1 MRVAILLLP
10 NVPKTIHLSV
20 VQPEHRIGRRIHG
33 VRHDAASPIMNMI
46 VCWERPAVRTLAPT
60 FQTISETSVII
71 RVNTAHLGR
80 ETADDGIDIMF
91 VWFFRRRLFST
102 CGRRPVVVGTFRRQ
116 KTFEPVGK
124 RVYPMPVRQAHRRRG
139 VWAQSLVRRDKRTL
153 ELKNV
158 ASVPCEEAE
167 QTDGTHR
174 AVHVVRHVGM
184 DVNERFVS
192 PISDKLAE
200 RILESVFLCPRQVL
214 LVETLLCPRGSNIR

>member
-1 MRVAILLLP
+1 
-10 NVPKTIHLSV
+10 
-20 VQPEHRIGRRIHG
+20 
-33 VRHDAASPIMNMI
+33 
-46 VCWERPAVRTLAPT
+46 

-71 RVNTAHLGR
+71 RVNTAHLGC
-80 ETADDGIDIMF
+80 ETADDVIDISL

-102 CGRRPVVVGTFRRQ
+102 CGRRRLFFRGGGGRGFVVGPLPR
-116 KTFEPVGK
+116 KKALEPLGK

-139 VWAQSLVRRDKRTL
+139 VWTQSLVRRDKCTL

-200 RILESVFLCPRQVL
+200 RILESVFLFPGQVL
-214 LVETLLCPRGSNIR
+214 LFETLLCPRRSNVR